1 MLHNQSERQVTKLKS
16 FDVVSDNDIISIMT
30 KLGNKQCELDLF
42 PVNILNEHK
51 ASIVKEITKLVNPS
65 LQSGSFPENWKKQ

>member
-1 MLHNQSERQVTKLKS
+1 
-16 FDVVSDNDIISIMT
+16 MT

-51 ASIVKEITKLVNPS
+51 NEHPLS
-65 LQSGSFPENWKKQ
+65 KK